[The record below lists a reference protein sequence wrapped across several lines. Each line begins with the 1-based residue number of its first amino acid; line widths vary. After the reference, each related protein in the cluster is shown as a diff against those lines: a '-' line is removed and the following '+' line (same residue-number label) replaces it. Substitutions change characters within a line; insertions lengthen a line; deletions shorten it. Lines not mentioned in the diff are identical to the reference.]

1 MRSERKITTY
11 TMLLFLI
18 FLSIVLRMPGDW
30 SSGSSSGS
38 DAMSYHWMTRLLIE
52 YGEMVW
58 IMDITSY
65 FGMYPF
71 STPSGSETLIGTISL
86 VSGLSIDYSILLFNF
101 VSGAL
106 ASVLAFL
113 IGKLLFRKNII
124 SLFVALTL
132 TLNKYFFIKSF

>member
-1 MRSERKITTY
+1 
-11 TMLLFLI
+11 
-18 FLSIVLRMPGDW
+18 MPGEW
-30 SSGSSSGS
+30 SSGSSAGS

-52 YGEMVW
+52 HGEMVW

-106 ASVLAFL
+106 ASVLVFL
-113 IGKLLFRKNII
+113 IGKLLFQILMVLEFVLVRIQDKQAPT
-124 SLFVALTL
+124 LFQIVVVD
-132 TLNKYFFIKSF
+132 I